1 MNMTDVANLKKR
13 MLILGFASAVILVGL
28 TVLCALK
35 FSTLEKSGMILYM
48 MAVPIFMT
56 VLAFAFGY
64 LDINEKMDDDDITY
78 MLRRTY
84 IFGGVMF
91 TITLIAELA
100 LYLST

>member
-1 MNMTDVANLKKR
+1 MTDIAALKKR
-13 MLILGFASAVILVGL
+13 MLILGIASAAILIGL

-35 FSTLEKSGMILYM
+35 LNTLEKSGMVLYM

-56 VLAFAFGY
+56 VLAFIFGY
-64 LDINEKMDDDDITY
+64 VDLKEGMDDDEIAY

-91 TITLIAELA
+91 AITLMAELA

>member
-1 MNMTDVANLKKR
+1 MNMTDIAELKKR
-13 MLILGFASAVILVGL
+13 MLILGVASAAILIGL

-35 FSTLEKSGMILYM
+35 FSSLEKSGMILYM

-56 VLAFAFGY
+56 VLAFVFGY
-64 LDINEKMDDDDITY
+64 IDLNERMDEDEIAY

-91 TITLIAELA
+91 AITLVAELA

>member
-1 MNMTDVANLKKR
+1 MNMTDVTNLKKR
-13 MLILGFASAVILVGL
+13 MLILGIVSAAILIGL

-56 VLAFAFGY
+56 VLAFVFGY
-64 LDINEKMDDDDITY
+64 VDLNERMDEDEITY
-78 MLRRTY
+78 MLRRTF

-91 TITLIAELA
+91 SITLIAELA

>member
-1 MNMTDVANLKKR
+1 
-13 MLILGFASAVILVGL
+13 
-28 TVLCALK
+28 
-35 FSTLEKSGMILYM
+35 MILYM

-91 TITLIAELA
+91 SITLIAELA